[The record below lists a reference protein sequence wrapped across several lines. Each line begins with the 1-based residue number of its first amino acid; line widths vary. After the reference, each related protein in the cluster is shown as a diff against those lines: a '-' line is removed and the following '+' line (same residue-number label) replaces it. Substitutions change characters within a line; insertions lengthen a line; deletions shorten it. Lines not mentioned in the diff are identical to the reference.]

1 MVLLATKASPVVR
14 RDLHSTLQY
23 LLLNAAAN
31 IHAGPSIFNRSNA
44 FPAAEA
50 GDIPLSDKALRFC
63 KSGLPL
69 GAPR

>member
-1 MVLLATKASPVVR
+1 
-14 RDLHSTLQY
+14 LHSTLQY

-31 IHAGPSIFNRSNA
+31 IHAGSSIFNRSNA